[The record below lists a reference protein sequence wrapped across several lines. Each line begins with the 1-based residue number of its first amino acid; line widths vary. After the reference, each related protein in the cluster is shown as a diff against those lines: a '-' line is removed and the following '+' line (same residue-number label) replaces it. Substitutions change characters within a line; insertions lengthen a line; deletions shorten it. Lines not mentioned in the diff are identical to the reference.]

1 MSAAVK
7 TDAID
12 IIDLSA
18 RPALGNMFRRMG
30 ELTTLPSAAQRVM
43 ALVSDASST
52 ATDLLA
58 VVEGDP
64 VLAAKVLRR
73 VNSAYYSLRNSV
85 ADLRSAISL
94 LGFREIRNL
103 ALTVYLARIFDEGVQ
118 YRTFSRQGLWDHSVA
133 AAQAARLVA
142 TTCRRDIVDEA
153 YLAGLLHDLGLIL
166 LDRFLP
172 KYLFQIVDR
181 VNDGADTCEAE
192 TELLSFDHTQ
202 LGAYVARQWNFP
214 SAVIAATAY
223 HHNPLAAPEIFHDM
237 TCTVAVANYLCH
249 RADHSSLGVANIG
262 PPPDEAFAHLEL
274 SPDRLASVW
283 DRFQQALCSAPS
295 M

>member
-1 MSAAVK
+1 MSAALK

-12 IIDLSA
+12 VIDPTA
-18 RPALGNMFRRMG
+18 RPALCTMFRRIG
-30 ELTTLPSAAQRVM
+30 ELTTLPTAAQRVM
-43 ALVSDASST
+43 ALVADASST
-52 ATDLLA
+52 ATDLLT

-73 VNSAYYSLRNSV
+73 VNSAFYSLRNRV

-103 ALTVYLARIFDEGVQ
+103 ALAVYLARMFDEGDQ

-133 AAQAARLVA
+133 TAQAARLVA
-142 TTCRRDIVDEA
+142 TACRRDVIDEA

-172 KYLFQIVDR
+172 KYLFQVVDR
-181 VNDGADTCEAE
+181 VNDGVDTCEAE
-192 TELLSFDHTQ
+192 TQLLSFDHTQ
-202 LGAYVARQWNFP
+202 LGAFVARQWNFP
-214 SAVIAATAY
+214 SVVIAATAY
-223 HHNPLAAPEIFHDM
+223 HHEPLAAPADFRDM

-249 RADHSSLGVANIG
+249 RAGLSSLGVANVG

-274 SPDRLASVW
+274 SPERLASVW
-283 DRFQQALCSAPS
+283 DRFQGALHASADL
-295 M
+295 